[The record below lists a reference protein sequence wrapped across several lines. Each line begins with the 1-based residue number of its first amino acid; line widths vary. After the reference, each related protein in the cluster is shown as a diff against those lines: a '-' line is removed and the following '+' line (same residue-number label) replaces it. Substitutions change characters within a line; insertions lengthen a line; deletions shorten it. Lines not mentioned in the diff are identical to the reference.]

1 MTFLWK
7 LKMPPVYPNG
17 ATPSPKK
24 LKTFYISILVLE
36 LFNHNSTMSRNANVK
51 SSAKVAAVQKFCQ
64 FCMNIGKTEAEYRS
78 HFTRESP
85 DPNSKVVC
93 PELLA
98 LNCRYCL
105 TSGHTVKYCPQIKQ
119 KNKKNEWDAKAKARI
134 ATQSNTKIASQP
146 TTKVNRFSYLN
157 DSSSEDEV
165 EVEVNDEFPA
175 LCVESKHQ
183 PVYTGYAAALVS
195 APKPKPAIVYTKIE
209 AKPKIVSENKPEN
222 KPENKSLA
230 RPAPWVAAAST
241 TTNTKN
247 SWAAFDSDDEDD
259 ADFDTDEEHDLY
271 NKDFDLEDDTW

>member
-1 MTFLWK
+1 
-7 LKMPPVYPNG
+7 
-17 ATPSPKK
+17 
-24 LKTFYISILVLE
+24 
-36 LFNHNSTMSRNANVK
+36 MSRNANVK

-105 TSGHTVKYCPQIKQ
+105 KSGHTVKYCPEIKQ

-134 ATQSNTKIASQP
+134 ATQSKATIATQP
-146 TTKVNRFSYLN
+146 KTKVNRFSSLN
-157 DSSSEDEV
+157 DSSSEDED
-165 EVEVNDEFPA
+165 EVEIEVNNEFPA
-175 LCVESKHQ
+175 LCVETKHQ

-195 APKPKPAIVYTKIE
+195 APKPKPEHVYNKIE
-209 AKPKIVSENKPEN
+209 AKPKIVTENKPVTENKLDYKSVTEN
-222 KPENKSLA
+222 KPVTEIKPVS

-247 SWAAFDSDDEDD
+247 SWAAFDSDDEEEEDI
-259 ADFDTDEEHDLY
+259 DFDIDEEHDLY
-271 NKDFDLEDDTW
+271 NKEFDLEDDTW